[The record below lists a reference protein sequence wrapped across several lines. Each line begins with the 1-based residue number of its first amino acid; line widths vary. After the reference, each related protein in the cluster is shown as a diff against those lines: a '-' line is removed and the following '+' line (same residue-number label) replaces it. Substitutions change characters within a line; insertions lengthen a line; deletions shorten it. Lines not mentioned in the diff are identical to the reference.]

1 MFKTEESKVAIAIL
15 LTFAVLLVTGVYPQY
30 VLWMTIAVVALLILL
45 TIYTLVARKKSGEP
59 QDERSAKCSLMAS
72 RNGFIVAVILVTLLG
87 VTVKLGIPISIDSL
101 VQMIWGLSM
110 ATYFLSYLV
119 YKRFGL
125 A

>member
-1 MFKTEESKVAIAIL
+1 MFKTEESKTAIVIL

-30 VLWMTIAVVALLILL
+30 VLWLTAAVVALMIILA
-45 TIYTLVARKKSGEP
+45 IYGLVVKKKQSEP

-72 RNGFIVAVILVTLLG
+72 RNGLIIAMILIAALG
-87 VTVKLGIPISIDSL
+87 VAVKLGSTMSMDSL
-101 VQMIWGLSM
+101 VQIVWGLSV
-110 ATYFLSYLV
+110 ATYFLSYLA

>member
-1 MFKTEESKVAIAIL
+1 MFKTEESKTAIVIL

-30 VLWMTIAVVALLILL
+30 VLLMTVAVVALLILL
-45 TIYTLVARKKSGEP
+45 AVYGLVSKKKYGEP

-87 VTVKLGIPISIDSL
+87 VTVKLGIPISMDSL
-101 VQMIWGLSM
+101 VQMVWGLSM
-110 ATYFLSYLV
+110 ATYFLSYLG
-119 YKRFGL
+119 YKRLGL

>member
-1 MFKTEESKVAIAIL
+1 MFKTEESKIALVIL

-30 VLWMTIAVVALLILL
+30 VMWMTIAVIALLIVLAIFAVL
-45 TIYTLVARKKSGEP
+45 SKKRYGEP

-72 RNGFIVAVILVTLLG
+72 RNGLIMAMVLIALLG
-87 VTVKLGIPISIDSL
+87 VAVKLGSTMSIDSL
-101 VQMIWGLSM
+101 VQTVWGLSV
-110 ATYFLSYLV
+110 ATYFLSYLA